1 MKPVFKEYIQDQY
14 SLFPER
20 LDDYIPK
27 NHVVRLVSSIVDKLD
42 IEPIIS
48 TYKGG
53 GTSSF
58 HPRMMLKVLF
68 YAYLNNIFSSRK
80 IAKALR
86 ENIYF
91 MWLSGKQFPDFRTIN
106 NFRSKRL
113 KGHIQH
119 IFSSIVIMLS
129 QAGMLDIKKIAYTDG
144 TKIEAN
150 ASRYSFVWRGSINH
164 NKSKL
169 ESRLKKILEEIESQ
183 IKEDNK
189 EENKD
194 TIEEIEIDKEFLQK
208 KIEEINRK
216 TKESSKLTDKEKEH
230 LLQRIEKIEKDEL
243 SRLDKYDKALE
254 TMGDNRNSYSKTDTN
269 ATFMRMKEDH
279 MKNGQL
285 KAAYNVQIST
295 QEQAITHFGICQNRT
310 DTGTYIDHLESY
322 NQFYGTYPQT
332 VVADAG
338 YGSEENY
345 NYLEEHGIEA
355 YVKYNWFHKEQKK
368 KFKNDISRI
377 ENLYYNEEGDYFICP
392 MGEKM
397 HFLYRY
403 TRKTDNGY
411 EQEISVYQAQRC
423 EGCPLRGVCNK
434 SKGNKTIHVN
444 HNLMRHKERIRKNLL
459 SNKGIEYR
467 KKRSIEPESVFGQ
480 IKQDK
485 GFRRFLLRGIEKVTV
500 EFGLIA
506 ISHNI
511 QKLWKWLLDR
521 IDSLNFMF
529 FSAFLMSKISIFI
542 KKLKSET
549 YNLVF
554 EQKIIF
560 CH

>member
-1 MKPVFKEYIQDQY
+1 MKPVFKEYIQDQH

-129 QAGMLDIKKIAYTDG
+129 QTGMLDIKKIAYTDG

-150 ASRYSFVWRGSINH
+150 ASRYSFVWRGSIKH

-169 ESRLKKILEEIESQ
+169 ETRLKKILEEIESQ

-216 TKESSKLTDKEKEH
+216 TKESSKLTDKEKEQ
-230 LLQRIEKIEKDEL
+230 LLRRTEKIEKDEL
-243 SRLDKYDKALE
+243 SKLAKYDKALE
-254 TMGDNRNSYSKTDTN
+254 TMGDNRNSYSKTDTD

-279 MKNGQL
+279 LKNGQL

-295 QEQAITHFGICQNRT
+295 QEQVITHFGIYQNRT

-377 ENLYYNEEGDYFICP
+377 ENLYYNEEGNYFICP

-434 SKGNKTIHVN
+434 SKGNKTIYVN